1 MGSARASYPTTAVIK
16 RAVDTAKSLGLDV
29 AGYEITADGS
39 VRVFE
44 ARALPKAGNLF
55 DKFANQI

>member
-1 MGSARASYPTTAVIK
+1 MASHRAQYATKAVI
-16 RAVDTAKSLGLDV
+16 RHAVDTAKGLGLDV
-29 AGYEITADGS
+29 AGYEITPDGT

-44 ARALPKAGNLF
+44 ARILPKSGNLF